1 MEKKI
6 PHCNVRV
13 VKAFVEAG
21 KVRLTNSARVGA
33 AQLGFEWAD
42 MLEVLLALTHTDF
55 YKSMTTHHDHT
66 MWQDVYRPHTKAG
79 AVYLKLT
86 VVDDVLVVSFKE
98 L

>member
-1 MEKKI
+1 MRKKI

-21 KVRLTNSARVGA
+21 KVRVTNSAIVGA

-42 MLEVLLALTHTDF
+42 MLEVLLSLNAGDF
-55 YKSMTTHHDHT
+55 YKSMTTHLDHT
-66 MWQDVYRPHTKAG
+66 VWQDVYRPRTKAG
-79 AVYLKLT
+79 EVYLKLT
-86 VVDDVLVVSFKE
+86 VVDDVLIVSFKE